1 MMSVVST
8 QSMQQAGA
16 PESSVSIT
24 WRVRAISAA
33 RRISD
38 WWHRALTACCRRR
51 QAAAAQTETQAA
63 VASDFFSP
71 TRVAKDNAI
80 EAAMNAAASSKKA
93 VEAACEAVQ
102 AASNAA
108 AEAREA
114 SDDDDFTVV
123 ELNRAKSV

>member
-1 MMSVVST
+1 MS
-8 QSMQQAGA
+8 AGR
-16 PESSVSIT
+16 
-24 WRVRAISAA
+24 RVPGRC
-33 RRISD
+33 
-38 WWHRALTACCRRR
+38 HRVLTACCRRR

-80 EAAMNAAASSKKA
+80 EAAMNAAASATKA
-93 VEAACEAVQ
+93 VEEACETVQ
-102 AASNAA
+102 RASNAA
-108 AEAREA
+108 AEACAA